1 MSGTVY
7 FELYFHVQFFCTS
20 FHLLFLL
27 FAPLYLTSKT
37 HFKIEGNRTNHGANT
52 ITKGTPSP
60 LQLLNTP
67 PLTLSSYTLPLSKML
82 YNVKLICGLCPC
94 FRQKVSGHGA
104 GAGGVG
110 CVAEATKRS
119 AKPIKRFFARR
130 PDRLCLSVCPSMN
143 CKCPAGGQLT
153 IVPAVL

>member
-1 MSGTVY
+1 M
-7 FELYFHVQFFCTS
+7 QFVHIKYLVNIFLNM
-20 FHLLFLL
+20 FLAHWFPLLFLL

-37 HFKIEGNRTNHGANT
+37 HFKIQGNRTNHGTNT

-60 LQLLNTP
+60 SQLLNTP
-67 PLTLSSYTLPLSKML
+67 PLSHSPSAKCCTML
-82 YNVKLICGLCPC
+82 NLFAAYVHVFAKR
-94 FRQKVSGHGA
+94 FQARQGI
-104 GAGGVG
+104 GGIG

-153 IVPAVL
+153 IAPAAL